1 MSIKTTD
8 KKYLDITN
16 QRLSTS
22 SRLNIYNI
30 FRITE
35 TNQYFLNHF
44 RAFEIVNT
52 VKNNDMFFDPYVVL
66 EDEWWDNISSK
77 FYDTPYFW
85 YIICIINDIV
95 NPYEELVAGMMIK
108 VFKKIY
114 LYEVFKDIAEISKL

>member
-8 KKYLDITN
+8 KKYLDITG

-44 RAFEIVNT
+44 RSFEVIAT
-52 VKNNDMFFDPYVVL
+52 VKSNDMFFDLYVVL
-66 EDEWWDNISSK
+66 EDEWWDNISNK

-85 YIICIINDIV
+85 YLICSINDVV
-95 NPYEELVAGMMIK
+95 NPYEELITGMTIK
-108 VFKKIY
+108 VLKKTY
-114 LYEVFKDIAEISKL
+114 LYEVFKDMMDISKL